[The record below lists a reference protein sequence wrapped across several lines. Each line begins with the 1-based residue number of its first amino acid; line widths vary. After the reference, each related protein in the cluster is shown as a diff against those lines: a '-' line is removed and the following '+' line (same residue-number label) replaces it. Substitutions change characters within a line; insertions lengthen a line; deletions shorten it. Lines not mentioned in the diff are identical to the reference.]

1 MFVVVRVDSIK
12 GVTHY
17 VFTALTFVLSL
28 IYHALVSSL
37 YDLRHHTRLP
47 VIQQIKRVVA
57 ASSVGTMSVF
67 AYIILGT
74 ADVESHA
81 WLWTFAC
88 SLEILAILLLGA
100 LDMLDVYTLG
110 LCFSL

>member
-1 MFVVVRVDSIK
+1 
-12 GVTHY
+12 
-17 VFTALTFVLSL
+17 VFTALTFVLIL
-28 IYHALVSSL
+28 VYHALVSSL
-37 YDLRHHTRLP
+37 YDLRHHNRLP

-57 ASSVGTMSVF
+57 ATSIGTMSAF

-74 ADVESHA
+74 EDVESHA

-88 SLEILAILLLGA
+88 SLEIFAILLLGA